1 MAPIMFLLYIRILMI
16 QKILSLYVN
25 TSKALSMG
33 SYAISP
39 GFLYIHGFPLFGFCL
54 CDISSS
60 IFFHLPLGLDWELM
74 FLCLSSSN
82 TSLNFWTFS
91 DSHGIRRTFTS
102 FSAPSLSS
110 LDISSSL
117 KYSQCSSCSST
128 LGNHPLYNQFLS
140 LNFLQKVRLM

>member
-1 MAPIMFLLYIRILMI
+1 MLIHLKLCPWAVMPFLQVFCTSMVSH
-16 QKILSLYVN
+16 SLASVFVIYHLV
-25 TSKALSMG
+25 
-33 SYAISP
+33 
-39 GFLYIHGFPLFGFCL
+39 
-54 CDISSS
+54 
-60 IFFHLPLGLDWELM
+60 FFFICRLDWELM

-91 DSHGIRRTFTS
+91 DSHDIRRTFTS